1 MFWFAFYGSCIC
13 SAVVLYAVLSPLA
26 NKDIH
31 TQLMQACGPHV
42 LRGRTAGVSVSRDAR
57 SGWDFRTI
65 SRGRGG
71 GGGSPC
77 VAADSSTQPTQ
88 CPRHTQEMLRQ
99 KGIAPWAARRYVP
112 PPADGSSTV
121 AYRFGANQAVC
132 FSPWS
137 RRIYVHLWWPAVAKL
152 QAASVPI
159 AQAAAPRDRQTDG
172 SRYLKMSP

>member
-1 MFWFAFYGSCIC
+1 VFWFAFYGSCTC
-13 SAVVLYAVLSPLA
+13 SAVVGLLYVVLSPLA

-42 LRGRTAGVSVSRDAR
+42 LRDRTAGVSVSRDAR

-71 GGGSPC
+71 CGGSPC

-99 KGIAPWAARRYVP
+99 KGIAPRAARRYVP
-112 PPADGSSTV
+112 PPPT
-121 AYRFGANQAVC
+121 AV
-132 FSPWS
+132 
-137 RRIYVHLWWPAVAKL
+137 RRWHIVSAPIRPS
-152 QAASVPI
+152 ASVHGRGGSTSI
-159 AQAAAPRDRQTDG
+159 SGGQRWLSCRQPAC
-172 SRYLKMSP
+172 L

>member
-1 MFWFAFYGSCIC
+1 VFWFAFYGSCTC
-13 SAVVLYAVLSPLA
+13 SVVVLYVVLSPLA

-42 LRGRTAGVSVSRDAR
+42 LRGRTAGVSVSVSRDAR

-71 GGGSPC
+71 CGGSPC

-99 KGIAPWAARRYVP
+99 KGIAPRAARRYVP
-112 PPADGSSTV
+112 PRRWQFDGGISFRRQSGRLLQSMVAADLRPSLV
-121 AYRFGANQAVC
+121 ASG
-132 FSPWS
+132 
-137 RRIYVHLWWPAVAKL
+137 
-152 QAASVPI
+152 
-159 AQAAAPRDRQTDG
+159 G
-172 SRYLKMSP
+172 